1 MVADGQPAQKEGT
14 RLKTDEDGST
24 EMLARMTQAEG
35 GYNLTPED
43 ALRMADWDFDTWRRR
58 VPVRKWSGYDR
69 EAWATAES
77 KEYVQ
82 DTAMAEMRVMQSGST
97 FGKALRE
104 AGRRQE
110 PVMPAVADLDAMLND
125 MKDDEDAYAVEVYLR
140 QSRGVDLVPAGTVI
154 PPSDVENY
162 RPKTPLLAR
171 QRVAELQ
178 RHRDRDF
185 TDSWENLRAAHGD
198 RLPAA
203 PVNVLPVNIQPKN
216 ELVGRVVFDP
226 SNAGASDQA
235 VNDMLPSP
243 PCHLPRMQHGAASM
257 SRRGLGW
264 RADDS
269 DAFLLHP
276 LQPESMP
283 HCGYRDEDGQLCAL
297 KRMGLGFTNAPAVQ
311 QDSMVASLRAYRRR
325 LRRLGLHTAGKDP
338 GFGEKWAYCT
348 PGSGHEL
355 TAALGY
361 VDDVLGMCTTHAASW
376 FSFMQYLLHKRRWK
390 TPLGTK
396 ERKTDSPARV
406 TEWIGY
412 LYNVPEMKV
421 ALDEKRLVKM
431 RADLEPF
438 TVLDDA
444 EARAG
449 RAEVTVATLDHVMG
463 VLEFGGNVILLGKAY
478 FREIRELRREA
489 GPKAR
494 PSQPVRIGWAVC
506 HAMQTWAALTQ
517 GITARSAYIG
527 ARRGD
532 FPHEGWSDASF
543 DDPGWCWHCM
553 GVINYG
559 SWPPTWKER
568 MGHHSMYRDIWI
580 NELELWAV
588 LLQVRMMAP
597 RVRGMTYHLWCDNLG
612 VVYMINKLGTRS
624 ERCSRL
630 VAELIWIAVVYDI
643 ELAVR
648 HVPTHENVLADA
660 GTRQHDKEFRGMARQ
675 YLSDHP
681 RSWLERERKR
691 WPAQLPARPE
701 LLPLIPVV
709 HADVL
714 DTMEVDEGELGRLLP
729 EFMKLGAATRRATDV
744 RADADALLQAL
755 GTQR

>member
-1 MVADGQPAQKEGT
+1 MVADGRPARNVGMRAT
-14 RLKTDEDGST
+14 TDEDDSKA
-24 EMLARMTQAEG
+24 MLRRMGQAGEG
-35 GYNLTPED
+35 YYLTPED
-43 ALRMADWDFDTWRRR
+43 AMRMESWDFETWRRT

-69 EAWATAES
+69 EAWATAAT
-77 KEYVQ
+77 KECVQ
-82 DTAMAEMRVMQSGST
+82 DMAAAETKVMQADSV
-97 FGKALRE
+97 FGKALRA

-110 PVMPAVADLDAMLND
+110 PIMPAVADLGAMLED
-125 MKDDEDAYAVEVYLR
+125 MQEDDDEHAVEVYLR
-140 QSRGVDLVPAGTVI
+140 QSRGVELVPAGVEI
-154 PPSDVENY
+154 PPTDVENY
-162 RPKTPLLAR
+162 RPQTPLLAR

-185 TDSWENLRAAHGD
+185 TDSWANLRAVHGD
-198 RLPAA
+198 RLPEA

-216 ELVGRVVFDP
+216 EQVGRVVFDP
-226 SNAGASDQA
+226 SNAGGATS

-243 PCHLPRMQHGAASM
+243 PCHLPRMQHAAAAM

-276 LQPESMP
+276 LKPESMP
-283 HCGYRDEDGQLCAL
+283 HCAYRDESGQMCAL
-297 KRMGLGFTNAPAVQ
+297 KRMGLGFTNAPAAQ

-325 LRRLGLHTAGKDP
+325 LRRLGLHTAGTDP
-338 GFGEKWAYCT
+338 GFGEKWQYCT

-361 VDDVLGMCTTHAASW
+361 VDDVFGLCTTHVASW
-376 FSFMQYLLHKRRWK
+376 FSFMHYLLHKRRWK

-396 ERKTDSPARV
+396 ALKTDPPAPV

-412 LYNVPEMKV
+412 LYDVPAMQV
-421 ALDEKRLVKM
+421 ALDEKRLTKM

-438 TVLDDA
+438 TALDDA

-449 RAEVTVATLDHVMG
+449 RATVTVAALDHVMG

-478 FREIRELRREA
+478 FREIRELRRTA

-494 PSQPVRIGWAVC
+494 PSQAVRIGWAVC
-506 HAMQTWAALTQ
+506 QAMQTWAALTE
-517 GITARSAYIG
+517 GITARSAFIG

-559 SWPPTWKER
+559 SWPSTWKER
-568 MGHHSMYRDIWI
+568 MGHHSRFRDIWI

-660 GTRQHDKEFRGMARQ
+660 GTRQHDKEFRGLARQ

-681 RSWLERERKR
+681 RDWLERERRR

-701 LLPLIPVV
+701 LLPLVPVV
-709 HADVL
+709 HAHVL

-729 EFMKLGAATRRATDV
+729 EFMKLGAAPRRDTDV

-755 GTQR
+755 GMQR